1 MKDNKI
7 FHWKKIMVR
16 TFWGFIIAVLLII
29 LPFVIWLVQDI
40 LFDSDIGSIE
50 DTWDIEITGKA
61 ECTYETHEGFLEGI
75 LYYVFTY
82 EDSIAFEGLD
92 LTEGTNGVSI
102 PSVEDY
108 LDTLAVPQE
117 HRPNFNQITKSA
129 AIYGSAHDSR
139 NEFYLLLDEKN
150 RIFYTIESIM

>member
-1 MKDNKI
+1 MKKN
-7 FHWKKIMVR
+7 WKKIIVWVL
-16 TFWGFIIAVLLII
+16 FGFIIAGLLMM
-29 LPFVIWLVQDI
+29 LPFVIWLAQDI
-40 LFDSDIGSIE
+40 FFDSDIGSIE

-82 EDSIAFEGLD
+82 EDSIVFEGLD

-102 PSVEDY
+102 PVVDDF

-117 HRPNFNQITKSA
+117 HRPNFDQITKSA

-139 NEFYLLLDEKN
+139 NEFYLLLDEKD
-150 RIFYTIESIM
+150 RIFYVIESIM